1 MVRVLSGTGFLLI
14 APLCTGAH
22 RACTYPVRMRI
33 ATVNVNGIRAA
44 ARKGMVAWLEASA
57 PDVLLLQEVRADADT
72 AAALLPGYHSLIWP
86 SRIRGRA
93 GVGVAVRDGGPLT
106 LGRARRG
113 VADGEEEPDVDSGRW
128 LEADLE
134 PADGAGAAAL
144 AARDVDPGAGGLTV
158 VSAYL
163 HSGRVGTPKLDEK
176 LAHLALVDARMAR
189 LLAEARAGGRQ
200 VIMAGDLNVVR
211 SERDI
216 KNWRSNHNR
225 VSGVL
230 DVEIEHLEG
239 WFSSGWVDV
248 TRALAPRAQGP
259 YTWWSQRGRAFDND
273 AGWRIDY
280 QVATPTA
287 ASRALTVRVDR
298 AGAYDERWSDH
309 APLVVDYAD

>member
-1 MVRVLSGTGFLLI
+1 
-14 APLCTGAH
+14 
-22 RACTYPVRMRI
+22 
-33 ATVNVNGIRAA
+33 
-44 ARKGMVAWLEASA
+44 
-57 PDVLLLQEVRADADT
+57 
-72 AAALLPGYHSLIWP
+72 
-86 SRIRGRA
+86 
-93 GVGVAVRDGGPLT
+93 
-106 LGRARRG
+106 
-113 VADGEEEPDVDSGRW
+113 
-128 LEADLE
+128 
-134 PADGAGAAAL
+134 
-144 AARDVDPGAGGLTV
+144 
-158 VSAYL
+158 
-163 HSGRVGTPKLDEK
+163 
-176 LAHLALVDARMAR
+176 
-189 LLAEARAGGRQ
+189 
-200 VIMAGDLNVVR
+200 MAGDLNVVR